1 MFDPIDLSYFADA
14 VLDELVS
21 GEPRGGMDGTILL
34 DLARQAQGP
43 ILELGCGYGR
53 ITIPLAQR
61 GVQDLTGL
69 ELSAPSLAYSR
80 VRAGILPIRWIEAD
94 VRNFHLD
101 RRYPFIFARGDVFNF
116 MLTRTDQEA
125 MLACVS
131 EHLADKGQF
140 LFDNMP
146 MPPDRMVDEPE
157 DTAWYTLTHP
167 NGRQIYASD
176 RGWFDHIQQ
185 WYIQRCHEHWDS
197 ADGDLVRPPWQ
208 LTLRYIMPQDLETL
222 LHYNGFKVVARYS
235 DYRGDP
241 ISQEEPG
248 YIYLCEKR

>member
-1 MFDPIDLSYFADA
+1 MFDPIDLSFYEDA

-21 GEPRGGMDGTILL
+21 GEPKIDDTILL
-34 DLARQAQGP
+34 DLARQSQGP

-61 GVQDLTGL
+61 GVQNLTGL
-69 ELSAPSLAYSR
+69 ELSSSSLVYAR
-80 VRAGILPIRWIEAD
+80 ARAGNLPIRWVEAD
-94 VRNFHLD
+94 VRDFHLN
-101 RRYPFIFARGDVFNF
+101 RHYAFIFARGDVFNF
-116 MLTRTDQEA
+116 MLTRLDQEA
-125 MLACVS
+125 MLACVHQ
-131 EHLADKGQF
+131 HLADGGQF

-146 MPPDRMVDEPE
+146 IHPTQMVDEPE
-157 DTAWYTLTHP
+157 DRAWYTLTHP
-167 NGRQIYASD
+167 NGRQIYVSG

-197 ADGDLVRPPWQ
+197 ADGELVRPPRTI
-208 LTLRYIMPQDLETL
+208 TLRYIMPQDLETL

-235 DYRGDP
+235 DYKGDP
-241 ISQEEPG
+241 ISQAEPS